1 MSSHDMRE
9 VAAIDKKNI
18 EKYLSGLKKPFEGN
32 EKQFLIALMN
42 FFYASAFCE
51 RTCDMNESYFAAEQF
66 KTQAK
71 AIYEKIAGKP
81 ME

>member
-1 MSSHDMRE
+1 MSRDMRE
-9 VAAIDKKNI
+9 VVTIEKKNI
-18 EKYLSGLKKPFEGN
+18 EKFLAGLKKPFEGN
-32 EKQFLIALMN
+32 EKQFIIALMN

-51 RTCDMNESYFAAEQF
+51 RTCDMNESFFAAEQF

-71 AIYEKIAGKP
+71 TIYEQIAGKP